1 MDSLFVTYKQNMCL
15 RKSFIV
21 LLTKGD
27 CEAVGEDFHAD
38 VYEGCMNIDG
48 NEFMKFKIPDSVKD
62 ANIKKMAKD
71 SAQEAYL
78 LLKRDIDVVV
88 HTYRERLDEAIKR
101 LFKMRVLCLLH
112 NKYLKIII
120 GCLQLMHLLNM

>member
-1 MDSLFVTYKQNMCL
+1 MTYKQNMCL

-71 SAQEAYL
+71 VSYYFSYL
-78 LLKRDIDVVV
+78 LSF
-88 HTYRERLDEAIKR
+88 YRFCRMTNLS
-101 LFKMRVLCLLH
+101 M
-112 NKYLKIII
+112 
-120 GCLQLMHLLNM
+120 